1 MKSGKDFFSDLL
13 QKKKG
18 LLPAGQQPAVDSRKG
33 PCRPQGPSRPQGPQ
47 ASQPGIEVKPDR
59 DWMATRI
66 KRTPLYIA
74 AAVVGLGA
82 YGGYEYL
89 QSHPI

>member
-18 LLPAGQQPAVDSRKG
+18 LPPAGQQPAMDSSKG
-33 PCRPQGPSRPQGPQ
+33 PGGQQGPQ
-47 ASQPGIEVKPDR
+47 AGQPGIEVKPDR
-59 DWMATRI
+59 DQMATRI

-82 YGGYEYL
+82 Y
-89 QSHPI
+89 